1 MYCREKG
8 QPRVLSSTPGRLRLH
23 LQGWHDER
31 AGRVEALLLQVP
43 GVEAAQASPLTGNVL
58 VRFDPRATSA
68 HVVVAAAGALG
79 AGPPD
84 GRGLACLGG
93 TREAPPSPSSARGG
107 KLLRAG
113 LRGLLGHGLVD
124 AVWYAVTFTEP
135 FGLPLAGLGVLHLG
149 LDIAVWTAGLA
160 PLLPELVQGSR
171 R

>member
-1 MYCREKG
+1 MDCGDEG

-23 LQGWHDER
+23 LPGRHGEQ
-31 AGRVEALLLQVP
+31 AGRVEALLRELP

-68 HVVVAAAGALG
+68 DAVLAAAGVG
-79 AGPPD
+79 GIPD
-84 GRGLACLGG
+84 
-93 TREAPPSPSSARGG
+93 APPSPSSARGG

-113 LRGLLGHGLVD
+113 LRGLVGHALVD
-124 AVWYAVTFTEP
+124 AAWYTVTFTEP

-149 LDIAVWTAGLA
+149 LDVVAWTAALA
-160 PLLPELVQGSR
+160 PLLPELVQGRPEGQGNDGQGSR